1 MPDKKNKLKDQILDL
16 IASSPNGIRINELQ
30 EKLQCHQN
38 SIFYNLNS
46 LKTEQKIDGPIKKRY
61 YHMDHPIIA
70 KYNLNSIY
78 FKNFPPDLLL
88 TKRAIR
94 SLFEVLTKR
103 SILKASQEDIAH
115 FIRENNEKFLDIFD
129 FETELLDTLT
139 IEIKPKSLFL
149 SDISYN
155 LLQQNIS
162 NLLYDLL
169 LSIEFFDNFKSLD
182 SFPLELT
189 FSVGNKLKTKI
200 TESIFNNAKKQLNN
214 ISGLKQKIIHNII
227 ERSKKETLDRMN
239 YIEMINKQID
249 KINFTPFKMDFYNC
263 LKAYKRYFKYE
274 DSTIL
279 SHNLIV
285 LTNTFLTEQT
295 ELAKTTDLLTRF
307 KTSKRANL
315 YRSALVQRFIAKIRN
330 RENKKKDKK
339 KD

>member
-1 MPDKKNKLKDQILDL
+1 MSDKKNKIKDQIFDL

-38 SIFYNLNS
+38 SIFYNINS

-61 YHMDHPIIA
+61 YPRDHPIIA
-70 KYNLNSIY
+70 KYNLDSIY
-78 FKNFPPDLLL
+78 FKNIPSDLLL
-88 TKRAIR
+88 TKRAVR
-94 SLFEVLTKR
+94 SLFEGLTKR
-103 SILKASQEDIAH
+103 SVFKASQEDIDR

-139 IEIKPKSLFL
+139 IAIKPKSLFL

-169 LSIEFFDNFKSLD
+169 FSFEFLDNFKSLN
-182 SFPLELT
+182 SFPFELT
-189 FSVGNKLKTKI
+189 ISVGNKLETKI
-200 TESIFNNAKKQLNN
+200 TESVFTNAKKQLNN
-214 ISGLKQKIIHNII
+214 IPGLKQKTIHHFI
-227 ERSKKETLDRMN
+227 ERSKKQTLDRMD
-239 YIEMINKQID
+239 YIEIINKQID
-249 KINFTPFKMDFYNC
+249 KINFTPFKMDYYDC
-263 LKAYKRYFKYE
+263 LKPYKWFFKYE

-279 SHNLIV
+279 SHNLTV

-315 YRSALVQRFIAKIRN
+315 YRSALVQRYIAKIRN
-330 RENKKKDKK
+330 RQRKKNKKED
-339 KD
+339 